1 MRRHLLILFELFPSL
16 SDGGAHGLELVVGVA
31 HRRRGLRQVLHSLGR
46 PLHRRRQL
54 SAEKEGGDVKLG
66 LLWCEATLLTSQ

>member
-16 SDGGAHGLELVVGVA
+16 SDGGAHGLELVVGVDDG
-31 HRRRGLRQVLHSLGR
+31 RRGLSQVLHSFGR

-54 SAEKEGGDVKLG
+54 PAEKGEFSNLACFVVRL
-66 LLWCEATLLTSQ
+66 QY